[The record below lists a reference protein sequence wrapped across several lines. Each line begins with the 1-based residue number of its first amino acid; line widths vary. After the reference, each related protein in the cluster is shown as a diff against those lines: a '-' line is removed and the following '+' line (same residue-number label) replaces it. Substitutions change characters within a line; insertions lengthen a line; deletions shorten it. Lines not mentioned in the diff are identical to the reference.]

1 MRLVAFCGTDR
12 PRREVQSCV
21 RRPSVTLQP
30 MDFVIR
36 NATVYDGT
44 GGPPRAADVAV
55 TGERIEA
62 VGDLSTERAGT
73 EVDAAGLALAPGF
86 IDVHSHD
93 DFAVFLMPEM
103 EFKVG
108 QGVTTD
114 VVGNCG
120 LGAAPFE
127 SSQSYLGFFGA
138 DRHRDLLPVWATYG
152 EYLDAVDANPPSL
165 NVAVLVGHG
174 TVRLDAMG
182 NERRAP
188 TDAELA
194 RMLDTLD
201 AALDAGCVG
210 YSTGLIY
217 EPGRYSHTD
226 ELVALAQSMARVG
239 GVYASHMRNEA
250 DRLVAAVTETIRIGE
265 DGGVP
270 VQISHH
276 KASGRSAWGLVKSS
290 LAIIDEARARDVN
303 VTADQYPYTAGSTSL
318 FAVLQNYE
326 EGTAGV
332 GAAEWDNIVVASAPR
347 HTEWEGHSLA
357 DLANDFGTEPAVA
370 ARRIVDAEGYG
381 AVVIIESMHEDD
393 VRTVMAHPSTMI
405 GSDGIPTFGGKPHPR
420 LYGTF
425 ARVLGHYARDT
436 GVLSLEEAGHRMTG
450 MPAAKFGLAG
460 RGVIAPGAWA
470 DLVLFDPATIAD
482 IATYETPRQH
492 PTGISAVWVNGVA
505 VVRDG
510 AHTGTRP
517 GRALRRTGH

>member
-1 MRLVAFCGTDR
+1 
-12 PRREVQSCV
+12 
-21 RRPSVTLQP
+21 

-44 GGPPRAADVAV
+44 GGPPRTADVGV

-62 VGDLSTERAGT
+62 VGDLSAERAGSD
-73 EVDAAGLALAPGF
+73 VAAAGLALAPGF

-93 DFAVFLMPEM
+93 DFAVFLMPDM

-120 LGAAPFE
+120 LGAAPYE
-127 SSQSYLGFFGA
+127 SAESYLRFFSA
-138 DRHRDLLPVWATYG
+138 DQHRDVLPAWNTYG
-152 EYLDAVDANPPSL
+152 EYLHALDTNPPSL
-165 NVAVLVGHG
+165 NVAALVGHG

-188 TDAELA
+188 SDAELA
-194 RMLDTLD
+194 RMIDTLD

-217 EPGRYSHTD
+217 EPGRYSKTD
-226 ELVALAQSMARVG
+226 ELVALAATMSKTG
-239 GVYASHMRNEA
+239 GLYASHMRNEA
-250 DRLVAAVTETIRIGE
+250 ERLVDSVHETIRIGE

-276 KASGRSAWGLVKSS
+276 KASGRSAWGLVKDS
-290 LAIIDEARARDVN
+290 LAIIDEARARGVE

-332 GAAEWDNIVVASAPR
+332 GAVEWDTITLVSAPS
-347 HTEWEGHSLA
+347 HMEWEGRSLDVLAA
-357 DLANDFGTEPAVA
+357 DFRTEPAEA

-381 AVVIIESMHEDD
+381 AVVVMHSMHEDD
-393 VRTVMAHPSTMI
+393 VRTVMAHRTTMI

-425 ARVLGHYARDT
+425 ARVLGHYACDE
-436 GVLSLEEAGHRMTG
+436 GVLSLENAVYRMTG

-460 RGVIAPGAWA
+460 RGVIAPGVWA
-470 DLVLFDPATIAD
+470 DLVLFDPATIDD
-482 IATYETPRQH
+482 IATYESPRQH
-492 PTGISAVWVNGVA
+492 PSGIAGVWVNGTR
-505 VVRDG
+505 VVREG
-510 AHTGTRP
+510 AHTGARP
-517 GRALRRTGH
+517 GRALRRGAS